1 MRHAFPRIWE
11 GPGGRRLLG
20 AEIARMSEIQVG
32 ELDSRIVNEARSSK
46 AAVSVTAIV
55 AGMALAKLLL
65 QFAGMRHYGFFRDEL
80 YYMACGEHLAWGY
93 VDQPP
98 LIAFVAWFARHVFGS
113 SLVSIRLLPAL
124 AGAGLALGSNECFK
138 REDR

>member
-55 AGMALAKLLL
+55 AGMALAELLL
-65 QFAGMRHYGFFRDEL
+65 QIAGMRH
-80 YYMACGEHLAWGY
+80 
-93 VDQPP
+93 
-98 LIAFVAWFARHVFGS
+98 
-113 SLVSIRLLPAL
+113 
-124 AGAGLALGSNECFK
+124 
-138 REDR
+138 